1 MINPL
6 ELKQVVREKYSQ
18 IAVNNSSNG
27 CGCGCGD
34 SEFDYSI
41 MKDNYNGKEG
51 YQEIADLGL
60 GCGIPTDYA
69 SIKDGETIL
78 DLGSGAGNDAFISS
92 KLVGNKGKVIGLDM
106 TQEMINKANLN
117 KAKLQISNVEFVL
130 GEIEN
135 MPIENDL
142 IDVVIS
148 NCVLNLVPNKRNAFR
163 EIYRVMKPGGRFS
176 ISDIVL
182 DGNIPEKFKSVAE
195 LYAGCV
201 SGAISQEE
209 YLEIIAQNGFKNIK
223 IVKDKDI
230 ILPNEL
236 LATILTKDEIETYN
250 SKKSPIKSITV
261 YGEKN
266 G

>member
-1 MINPL
+1 MKSDF

-18 IAVNNSSNG
+18 IAVSNSS

-34 SEFDYSI
+34 NEFDYSI
-41 MKDNYNGKEG
+41 MKDDYQGRDG

-60 GCGIPTDYA
+60 GCGIPTDYVN
-69 SIKDGETIL
+69 IRKGETVL

-92 KLVGNKGKVIGLDM
+92 KLVGDEGKVIGLDM
-106 TQEMINKANLN
+106 TEDMIKKANLN
-117 KAKLQISNVEFVL
+117 KEKLNINNVEFIF

-135 MPIENDL
+135 MPLENDI

-148 NCVLNLVPNKRNAFR
+148 NCVLNLVPNKEKAFG
-163 EIYRVMKPGGRFS
+163 EIYRVLKSGGRFS

-182 DGNIPEKFKSVAE
+182 AGNLPDKFRSVAE

-209 YLEIIAQNGFKNIK
+209 YLNIIIKNGFQNVQ
-223 IVKDKDI
+223 IVKNKEI
-230 ILPNEL
+230 ILPDETLRSVLNE
-236 LATILTKDEIETYN
+236 DEVALY
-250 SKKSPIKSITV
+250 KSNKTPIKSITV